1 MGDLNKEDEDEVGYK
16 SVQNDHSTNDS
27 FQLYDMIE
35 YMNRIIFAV
44 LDVRESFIVV
54 SKRHQNFSNP

>member
-1 MGDLNKEDEDEVGYK
+1 MGDLNKEDEDEVGFK
-16 SVQNDHSTNDS
+16 SVQNDYSTNDS
-27 FQLYDMIE
+27 FQLYEVIE
-35 YMNRIIFAV
+35 YLNRIIFAV